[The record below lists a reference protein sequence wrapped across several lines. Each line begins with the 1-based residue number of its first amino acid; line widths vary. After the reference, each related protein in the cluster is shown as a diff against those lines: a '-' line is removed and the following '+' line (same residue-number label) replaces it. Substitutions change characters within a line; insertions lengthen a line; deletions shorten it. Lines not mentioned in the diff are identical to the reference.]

1 MQCTW
6 CFGIHLL
13 FLVAG
18 VLYMCEAA
26 RSTAPSMQSSGLYK
40 ACSDVQSA
48 LGNASL
54 PEELARICDGLRI
67 NDKVCQCFSYNSS
80 AQRAYF
86 KGQPPSTLFDMQKAC
101 NYPDFSLWVL
111 KSGEFCNLSRHAEVF
126 VAFTSGIWP
135 FMLTML
141 TNRHNQRPHFR
152 EGNTAFCR
160 RRYVLT
166 LLASRILMVM
176 T

>member
-1 MQCTW
+1 MCSATQVCQCIIRFSSMQCTW

-13 FLVAG
+13 SLVAG
-18 VLYMCEAA
+18 VLYMCKAA

-67 NDKVCQCFSYNSS
+67 NDIVCQGFSYNSS
-80 AQRAYF
+80 SGRAYF
-86 KGQPPSTLFDMQKAC
+86 KGQPPNTPFDMQKAC

-111 KSGEFCNLSRHAEVF
+111 NSGEIRNLSRYAEVL

-135 FMLTML
+135 FYADNANKPTQSEASIQG
-141 TNRHNQRPHFR
+141 RQH
-152 EGNTAFCR
+152 C
-160 RRYVLT
+160 
-166 LLASRILMVM
+166 LLQ